1 MELLLESI
9 RDFFGNDEIIEL
21 NHIAMSKEI
30 FAEGALNAAVF
41 MHGKGAGMYGMDDL
55 IQSK

>member
-1 MELLLESI
+1 MI
-9 RDFFGNDEIIEL
+9 FAGNDEIIEI

-41 MHGKGAGMYGMDDL
+41 MHGKGAGMYDMDDL
-55 IQSK
+55 IQGK